1 MLWTKAAYWLYP
13 HIQKAFTHKDKHGRS
28 SSMLMPTY
36 QDGMPGFSFAMQM

>member
-28 SSMLMPTY
+28 SMLMPTY